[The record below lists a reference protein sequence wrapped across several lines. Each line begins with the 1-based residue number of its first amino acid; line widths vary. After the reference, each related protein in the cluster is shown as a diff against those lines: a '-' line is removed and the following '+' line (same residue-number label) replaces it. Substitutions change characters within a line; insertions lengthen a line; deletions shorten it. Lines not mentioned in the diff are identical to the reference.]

1 MFLKERLKVNF
12 GYLMPDLNV
21 KYFSHFIV
29 LLIVNV
35 VFMRDEIDI
44 MNRKLMTTF
53 GCEVSFFATHAF
65 TM

>member
-1 MFLKERLKVNF
+1 
-12 GYLMPDLNV
+12 MPDLNV

-35 VFMRDEIDI
+35 VFMHDEIDI

-53 GCEVSFFATHAF
+53 GCKVSFFATRIHNVS
-65 TM
+65 TENS